1 MLGGGIFLKYCLL
14 WIKRQESKFGATT
27 GTGLGTENSPC
38 SLFNEPII
46 FPHGLSGIVFARNVV
61 FEGKAVVYQHVTI
74 AEADKRKQTYIG
86 DGVEIGAGAVIL
98 NNARIG
104 KNVKIG
110 ANAVVTRDIPENCSV
125 AGVPAKILVSCE
137 R

>member
-1 MLGGGIFLKYCLL
+1 MGGILRKYYLL
-14 WIKRQESKFGATT
+14 WLKRQESKFGATT
-27 GTGLGTENSPC
+27 GTGLGTDSSPC
-38 SLFNEPII
+38 SQFHEPVL

-74 AEADKRKQTYIG
+74 AEADKRKQTHIG

-98 NNARIG
+98 KNARIG

-110 ANAVVTRDIPENCSV
+110 ANAVVTHDIPDDCTV
-125 AGVPAKILVSCE
+125 AGVPARILFSCE
-137 R
+137 K